1 MTTYYKKLEVEK
13 LCLKD
18 KVIAMNEYIIV
29 FKNTHDAIEAEK
41 NINAQGI
48 KIVVMPT
55 PTHITQSC
63 GISIRFKEEEL
74 SKVEHLI
81 REEKVRHKNIYIK
94 NNMQFELYK

>member
-1 MTTYYKKLEVEK
+1 MEK

-18 KVIAMNEYIIV
+18 KAMVMNEYIIV

-41 NINAQGI
+41 SINAKGI
-48 KIVVMPT
+48 KIIVMPT

-74 SKVEHLI
+74 SKVEELA
-81 REEKVRHKNIYIK
+81 REEKVKYKNIYIK
-94 NNMQFELYK
+94 NNMQFKLYK